1 MATMDKDKKTI
12 IINEIYQ
19 WKDNK
24 LLPETYC
31 DFLLALYTEGN
42 QENHE
47 QVEVKKKKKRLSL
60 LDVSLYAFIMILVIV
75 ALLITNFTEITYL
88 MQMVI
93 LSFLL
98 IGSILV
104 TAYFIRKGKS
114 FQVPLSLTFVQLL
127 ISSISLTDFLANGND
142 FILGMIIII
151 NCLVWV
157 TFGAILRIIYLSISG
172 ILGIAVFVVAIL
184 L

>member
-1 MATMDKDKKTI
+1 MDKDKKNI
-12 IINEIYQ
+12 IINEIHQ

-42 QENHE
+42 QENNE
-47 QVEVKKKKKRLSL
+47 QVEVKKKKKRLPTF
-60 LDVSLYAFIMILVIV
+60 DGFLYAFIMILVI
-75 ALLITNFTEITYL
+75 ASLLFTNFTEIAYL

-98 IGSILV
+98 IGSFLV

-114 FQVPLSLTFVQLL
+114 FQVPLSLTFIQLL
-127 ISSISLTDFLANGND
+127 ISSIALSDFFASGND
-142 FILGMIIII
+142 FILGLIIIS
-151 NCLVWV
+151 NCLVWL
-157 TFGAILRIIYLSISG
+157 TFGVILRILYLSISG
-172 ILGIAVFVVAIL
+172 ILGIAVFVVAIIL
-184 L
+184 

>member
-1 MATMDKDKKTI
+1 MDKDKKNI
-12 IINEIYQ
+12 IINEIHQ

-42 QENHE
+42 QENNEH
-47 QVEVKKKKKRLSL
+47 VEVKKKKKRISL
-60 LDVSLYAFIMILVIV
+60 IDGFLYAFIMILVI
-75 ALLITNFTEITYL
+75 ASLFTNFTEITYL

-98 IGSILV
+98 IGSSLV

-114 FQVPLSLTFVQLL
+114 FQGPLSLTFIQLL
-127 ISSISLTDFLANGND
+127 ISSIALSDFFASGND
-142 FILGMIIII
+142 FILGLIVIS
-151 NCLVWV
+151 NCLVWL
-157 TFGAILRIIYLSISG
+157 TFGVILRILYLSISG
-172 ILGIAVFVVAIL
+172 ILGIAVFVVAIIL
-184 L
+184 